1 MSLDNLVGKTLEA
14 IKPDTASIQR
24 LRVAAARNL
33 QDAAIENISA
43 ENRFDMAYKAIMQ
56 CANAALQAKGFR
68 TLTSI
73 PGHHM
78 TMIQTLSLTIGLE
91 QKTVIVIDGLRKQR
105 NVVDYSGDLV
115 SETMTAECVV
125 LAEMLFNLVNDWLR
139 DNRPE

>member
-24 LRVAAARNL
+24 LLVAAARNL
-33 QDAAIENISA
+33 QDAAIKNISA

-139 DNRPE
+139 DNRSE